1 MPTEIRSCPLCGGAN
16 AGKAFPYS
24 VTYQAL
30 LFAYWKCSK
39 CSTVY
44 VDPIPD
50 AKTFASMYS
59 KNDYHDVFYS
69 LCNSSRL
76 QDSIDLLLSLDPNTG
91 TILDY
96 GCGIGQFLNLAKLHG
111 FEPTGVEF
119 DEKAAQQASEFVGCR
134 VDTPDVFFSGK
145 RITKYDVIHIGDV
158 LEHLPDPHLIVKQLI
173 THLKLGGILYVEGP
187 LELNSSPVYWASLIF
202 GVLKR
207 RLTPFYVG
215 EGVPHHLY
223 RTGSEQQKSFFARI
237 DSRLNVKAWEIYETG
252 WPYSDGGFIKKLI
265 AKLAT
270 SIGGRRILNTTFGN
284 RFRGVFIL
292 EQ

>member
-1 MPTEIRSCPLCGGAN
+1 MPSEIRSCPLCGGAN

-59 KNDYHDVFYS
+59 KKDYHDVFYS
-69 LCNSSRL
+69 ICNSSRL
-76 QDSIDLLLSLDPNTG
+76 QDSIDLLRSLAPNTG
-91 TILDY
+91 TVLDY
-96 GCGIGQFLNLAKLHG
+96 GCGIGQFLHLAKLHG
-111 FEPTGVEF
+111 FQPAGVEF
-119 DEKAAQQASEFVGCR
+119 DEEAAQQASESVGCR
-134 VDTPDVFFSGK
+134 VDTPDGFFSDTG
-145 RITKYDVIHIGDV
+145 RMKYDVIHIGDV
-158 LEHLPDPHLIVKQLI
+158 LEHLPDPRLIVEQLI
-173 THLKLGGILYVEGP
+173 TYLKPGGILYVEGP
-187 LELNSSPVYWASLIF
+187 LESNSSPVYWASLFF
-202 GVLKR
+202 GVFKR
-207 RLTPFYVG
+207 MLIPHYVG

-237 DSRLNVKAWEIYETG
+237 DSRLNLKVWEIYETG
-252 WPYSDGGFIKKLI
+252 WPYADGGVIKKLI
-265 AKLAT
+265 AKVAT
-270 SIGGRRILNTTFGN
+270 AIGGRRILNTSFGN